1 MSTTTTTAVPASTA
15 QGTVG
20 TARLVLL
27 HTKFQFLETVR
38 IPIAVIGN
46 LLFPTLAVFFFVV
59 PQPAAQEVPA
69 VATAMV
75 GQLAMFAVMSTF
87 LFSFGIGVAEDRAQP
102 FEPYMRTLP
111 AGAGPRMAGRLI
123 NGCIFALMAL
133 VPLVLVGWFLTAA
146 EVSMA
151 VLLLA
156 AALILVIGAPFLML
170 GLAIGYSI
178 SAKAALAVV
187 QVVLFPLAFAGGLFM
202 PAELFPDWLDR
213 FSQFLPSRAGRELL
227 IQVLT
232 GSDAYPLALPVLLGW
247 GALFTALAVVAYRRD
262 QGRRFH

>member
-1 MSTTTTTAVPASTA
+1 MSPTTTAMPAPGA
-15 QGTVG
+15 QGTVSA
-20 TARLVLL
+20 ARLVLL
-27 HTKFQFLETVR
+27 HTKFQFLETIR

-59 PQPAAQEVPA
+59 PQPAAQQNPA
-69 VATAMV
+69 LAAAMV

-87 LFSFGIGVAEDRAQP
+87 LFSFGTGVAEDRQQP
-102 FEPYMRTLP
+102 FEPYVRTLP

-123 NGCIFALMAL
+123 TGCIFALMAL
-133 VPLVLVGWFLTAA
+133 VPLVLVGWLLTAA
-146 EVSMA
+146 EVPVP

-170 GLAIGYSI
+170 GLAVGYSL

-202 PAELFPDWLDR
+202 PAEMFPDWLDT
-213 FSQFLPSRAGRELL
+213 FSQFLPSRAGRDLL
-227 IQVLT
+227 IGVLT
-232 GSDAYPLALPVLLGW
+232 GAEAYPLALPVLLAW
-247 GALFTALAVVAYRRD
+247 GALFTALAVLAYRRD